1 MAQAFRR
8 FGSEVT
14 MFDVVPRLLAREDE
28 DAAEILQARIPRE
41 GIQLALGSTIDQIEA
56 HAHRQAHRLHA
67 RTANRTQVEVD
78 EILLAVGRTPNIDSL
93 NLEAAGID
101 FHAKGVTVNDKLQTT
116 NPNVY
121 AAGDVALK
129 YQFTHT
135 ADATARIVL
144 QNALFPVT
152 NRKASDLIVPWTT
165 YTDPEIAHVG
175 MYPAD
180 AEEQGIAV
188 DTFVQPIAETD
199 RGRTDGDDEGFIK
212 IHVKKGSDRILGAT
226 IVARHAG
233 EMISEITV
241 AMESG
246 MGLKKLATVIHPY
259 PTQAEG
265 IRKVGDLY
273 NRTRLTPTVS
283 RVLNWWMA
291 RTR

>member
-1 MAQAFRR
+1 M
-8 FGSEVT
+8 
-14 MFDVVPRLLAREDE
+14 
-28 DAAEILQARIPRE
+28 
-41 GIQLALGSTIDQIEA
+41 
-56 HAHRQAHRLHA
+56 
-67 RTANRTQVEVD
+67 D

-175 MYPAD
+175 MYPAG